1 MSSLRN
7 RLLLTLGGLL
17 LLSVAAALVAA
28 DLRFREIGREAR
40 RDVLQALNLAV
51 LGVVDEDESGLLRP
65 VTALAEPRLST
76 PRSGLYI
83 EIHPRNQAPSWQS
96 GSLAGTSLRFAIDV
110 APGRKRL
117 VEVPLKDGGTLLAL
131 AQGVAWEGSGGRRE
145 YVLVSAEDQS
155 PYQAQLQRLRGQFL
169 AGGALF
175 LGSAALLIAL
185 AAGFLLRPLRR
196 MERQISE
203 VETGHRE
210 ALHGEWPRELDGV
223 AKNLNALL
231 KAERERAERYRQTL
245 GNLAHSLKTPLSVLR
260 TLLSPG
266 GHPTPATKPEL
277 ATAAARWQAE
287 VAAQVERMQDIVQH
301 QLRRATAGSL
311 APGVAWTPISPV
323 VADVVGALRKV
334 YADRALSIAVQASN
348 AGDGSGELSSPLDRG
363 DLMELVGN
371 LLDNACKFAKGRVE
385 VSLAPWTQPGWR
397 RAGVELRVDDDGPG
411 VDPAQSARI
420 LQRGVRLDE
429 QVPGQGI
436 GLSVV
441 SDLVSLPGGSLAI
454 ERSALGGARFIV
466 RLPGR

>member
-1 MSSLRN
+1 MRSLRN

-28 DLRFREIGREAR
+28 DLRFRELGREAR

-51 LGVVDEDESGLLRP
+51 LGVVDEDAAGLLRP
-65 VTALAEPRLST
+65 VSALAEPRLST

-83 EIHPRNQAPSWQS
+83 EIHPRNQPPSWQS
-96 GSLAGTSLRFAIDV
+96 GSLAGTSIRLPMDV
-110 APGRKRL
+110 PPGGKRL
-117 VEVPLKDGGTLLAL
+117 VEVPLSDGRSLLAL
-131 AQGVAWEGSGGRRE
+131 AQGVAWEGSRGRRE

-155 PYQAQLQRLRGQFL
+155 PYQAQLRRLRGQFL
-169 AGGALF
+169 LGGALF
-175 LGSAALLIAL
+175 LGSAALVIAL
-185 AAGFLLRPLRR
+185 AASFLLRPVRR

-203 VETGHRE
+203 VEIGQRE
-210 ALHGEWPRELDGV
+210 ALQGDWPRELDGV

-231 KAERERAERYRQTL
+231 KAERERAERYRHTL

-266 GHPTPATKPEL
+266 IGSSSAPEPDDV
-277 ATAAARWQAE
+277 TAARWRAE
-287 VAAQVERMQDIVQH
+287 VGAQVDRMQDIVQH

-311 APGVAWTPISPV
+311 APGVAWTPVIPV
-323 VADVVGALRKV
+323 VEDVVGALRKV
-334 YADRALSIAVQASN
+334 YADRTLSITVQVPDTL
-348 AGDGSGELSSPLDRG
+348 DGSGELASPLDRG
-363 DLMELVGN
+363 DLLELVGN
-371 LLDNACKFAKGRVE
+371 LLDNACKFAEGRVA
-385 VSLAPWTQPGWR
+385 VSLAPWMQPGWR
-397 RAGVELRVDDDGPG
+397 RAGVELQVDDDGPG
-411 VDPAQSARI
+411 VDPTQRERI

-441 SDLVSLPGGSLAI
+441 SDLVSLPGGSVAI
-454 ERSALGGARFIV
+454 DRSPWGGSRFSV